1 MPNLYFKIDIDT
13 EVFIEGGKK
22 MKQPIESISNIVIK
36 YTGFTDAP
44 NNYDIYID
52 KEEFIGDSE
61 CKISGK
67 PPYNVR
73 IRGIAKIKA
82 KADLHQ
88 NILEDKK
95 PKIVLYQVNVSPFEI
110 LETKKSKKPKKME
123 CKVSPKKPN

>member
-67 PPYNVR
+67 PPYM
-73 IRGIAKIKA
+73 
-82 KADLHQ
+82 
-88 NILEDKK
+88 
-95 PKIVLYQVNVSPFEI
+95 FEF
-110 LETKKSKKPKKME
+110 EA
-123 CKVSPKKPN
+123 